1 MLNVIDLH
9 VRYGSIRAVEGIS
22 FHVDAGECVA
32 LLGSNGAGKTST
44 VRAISGQAPTFSG
57 RVEFDGVTLTGMK
70 PYEITRRGII
80 QVPEGRHIFPD
91 LTVAE
96 NLRIGGYQRKES
108 IEEDLD
114 KVLEFFPV
122 LRQRLRQPGGTLSGG
137 EQQMLAIGRA
147 LIAKPKVLMLD
158 EPTLGLA
165 PIVIEALFRQLQQ
178 IKQQVTVLIVEQNAQ
193 LGLELADR
201 AYVFQ
206 LGQIVRE
213 GDGNQLLDSEWLK
226 EAYLG

>member
-147 LIAKPKVLMLD
+147 LIAKPKGLMLD
-158 EPTLGLA
+158 EPSLGLA